1 MLCRS
6 INHARDG
13 LRRRRRLG
21 TRLHRAVVLCLAV
34 VLAFVAAAC
43 EAHRPA
49 AGSSPL
55 PPLKVEVIAH
65 LWWWEFRYPGT
76 SIITADE
83 MHIPA
88 GRRIELELK
97 TADDP
102 DLEAVPSVQHEFYV
116 PGLDVVQFA
125 SPGEVLELRFQS
137 GAPAIYHGRCV
148 EFCGLGH
155 SKMQFIVFVDPPA
168 KFAAWERNQQR
179 VPVRRSGDG
188 PVARGEEVFA
198 SSLCTTCHGVAGVSR
213 GTLAPDLTHLASRT
227 TIVGATLKNT
237 PANLKKW
244 IEDPEKMK
252 AGAHMPPLGLRGREL
267 DDLVAYLSSL
277 K

>member
-1 MLCRS
+1 MACRLT
-6 INHARDG
+6 NHLRDG
-13 LRRRRRLG
+13 LRRRVE
-21 TRLHRAVVLCLAV
+21 TRLHRPVVLCLAIG
-34 VLAFVAAAC
+34 LAFVTAAC

-55 PPLKVEVIAH
+55 PPVKVEVIAH

-88 GRRIELELK
+88 GQKIELELK

-102 DLEAVPSVQHEFYV
+102 DLEAVPRLQHEFYV
-116 PGLDVVQFA
+116 PGLDVTQFV
-125 SPGEVLELRFQS
+125 SPGEVLAVRFQS
-137 GAPAIYHGRCV
+137 GAPAIYHGQCV
-148 EFCGLGH
+148 ELCGVGH
-155 SKMQFIVFVDPPA
+155 SQMQFIVFVDPPA

-179 VPVRRSGDG
+179 IPLRPSGDG

-198 SSLCTTCHGVAGVSR
+198 SSLCTTCHGVAGVSK
-213 GTLAPDLTHLASRT
+213 GTFAPDLTHLASRT
-227 TIVGATLKNT
+227 TIVGATVKNT
-237 PANLKKW
+237 PANLKRW

-252 AGAHMPPLGLRGREL
+252 FGAHMPVLGVRGRQL
-267 DDLVAYLSSL
+267 DDLVAYLGSL